1 MSIGSTTRL
10 GLTTWSSGDDPFGR
24 AQFQNDNLAI
34 EDLVAAFRT
43 GNTTDRTSATGD
55 KYTESFWYDT
65 TESVL
70 YYNNGTAWVSVDSK
84 AQSADAV
91 TLAPGTAST
100 PQGTSTRLAR
110 ADHSHSVPVASATTV
125 SGSNSAGS
133 ASTFARSDHNHA
145 LASSVVGATQLAT
158 DSVITAKILDLNV
171 TTGKI
176 NDLAVTT
183 GKIASA
189 AVTPGK
195 LDSSVATTNGGI
207 LYDSV
212 TGLSIAVDDST
223 INKNLSGQMK
233 VKDAGITATH
243 IATSIAGDGLSGG
256 AGTPLAVNT
265 DGSSIETNSDTLRVK
280 ALGIAQ
286 SMLATDSVSTAK
298 IVNLNVTTA
307 KINDLA
313 VTTAKI
319 NTGAVTP
326 GKLDSSVATTN
337 GGVLL
342 DSVTGL
348 TVSVDDSTVTKSI
361 TGQVKV
367 KDAGVTATQI
377 AASIAGDG
385 LSGGAGTALS
395 VNTDGS
401 SIETS
406 ADALRVKALGITN
419 AMLAGSISKAKLSTD
434 IVKASGSVLFDTTNG
449 LSLNVD
455 GTTIEISTN
464 AIRVK
469 DGSIGKAKL
478 ATDVIKA
485 SSGIAFSNADG
496 LSFVPNPNG
505 AGTGIA
511 NLSMGASGV
520 TVNGGI
526 SFTSAGAPSSAVSD
540 GNLNVDTSNNLLYF
554 RSGST
559 WRNALWAAGTA
570 NSAPSAK
577 GVWVSNGTAPTGG
590 QGAVGDIW
598 ITY

>member
-1 MSIGSTTRL
+1 MSIGATTRL

-34 EDLVAAFRT
+34 EDLVAAFRV
-43 GNTTDRTSATGD
+43 GTTAERTSATGD

-84 AQSADAV
+84 AQSADAA
-91 TLAPGTAST
+91 TLAPGIDST

-125 SGSNSAGS
+125 SGSNGAGS
-133 ASTFARSDHNHA
+133 AVTFARSDHDHA
-145 LASSVVGATQLAT
+145 IGTSVVGATQIAANA
-158 DSVITAKILDLNV
+158 VITAKILDLNV

-183 GKIASA
+183 GKIAAS

-195 LDSSVATTNGGI
+195 LDAT
-207 LYDSV
+207 
-212 TGLSIAVDDST
+212 
-223 INKNLSGQMK
+223 
-233 VKDAGITATH
+233 
-243 IATSIAGDGLSGG
+243 
-256 AGTPLAVNT
+256 
-265 DGSSIETNSDTLRVK
+265 
-280 ALGIAQ
+280 
-286 SMLATDSVSTAK
+286 
-298 IVNLNVTTA
+298 
-307 KINDLA
+307 
-313 VTTAKI
+313 
-319 NTGAVTP
+319 
-326 GKLDSSVATTN
+326 VATTN

-348 TVSVDDSTVTKSI
+348 TVSVDDSTVTKSA

-367 KDAGVTATQI
+367 KDAGITATQL
-377 AASIAGDG
+377 ATSIAGDG

-406 ADALRVKALGITN
+406 TDALRVKALGITN

-434 IVKASGSVLFDTTNG
+434 IVKATGSVLFDTTNG

-469 DGSIGKAKL
+469 DASIGKAKL

-505 AGTGIA
+505 AGTGIP

-526 SFTSAGAPSSAVSD
+526 SFTSAGTPSSAVSD
-540 GNLNVDTSNNLLYF
+540 GNLNVDTSNTLLYY
-554 RSGST
+554 RSGSA

-577 GVWVSNGTAPTGG
+577 GVWISNGTAPTGG